1 MGATESA
8 VYTELASNGE
18 ADKILTAK
26 TVAEAQHSFWRF
38 VHAKHTPFAMEPV
51 DFDATASQCKF
62 GGKAKYTFPR
72 QGDLCWQVYARYSLP
87 GLVAVGKDGKV
98 LRGEAAP
105 CWHDAIGFKLTQRAT
120 LAVAT
125 TVIDTLTDTFL
136 YVWEE
141 LSAKPGKKLGEMI
154 GKFDTLEERQ
164 AFAKRS
170 HQLYVPLPFSFSRNS
185 GLALP
190 IAALAFQPI
199 VMELTFA
206 PKSEVICNNDT
217 RAQICVRPDGVT
229 DDDIDSGKV
238 SVSAMQDSDLECTME
253 ANYIYLEDDEREKF
267 QKGIFEQIVDE
278 FQFQSQQ
285 AIANAATGSTEQ
297 SAGVRSNVRLQ
308 LNNVVMEYMMVVSP
322 QAKKDKNESFD
333 FSGPVDPA
341 SGLTLDP
348 VRNITI
354 KFNNSQRVQTRPGSY
369 FRLVQPYQH
378 HTNVPGDC
386 AKKKQ
391 NFIYVWS
398 YATDPED
405 IEPNGGANHS
415 RIDNCNVEF
424 MLDPRIFTNEAPTAE
439 VMILARNKN
448 VLRYKFGMCH
458 KKFA

>member
-164 AFAKRS
+164 WSCTAHRRAG
-170 HQLYVPLPFSFSRNS
+170 VPAHCH
-185 GLALP
+185 GAD
-190 IAALAFQPI
+190 
-199 VMELTFA
+199 V
-206 PKSEVICNNDT
+206 
-217 RAQICVRPDGVT
+217 RAQVRGH
-229 DDDIDSGKV
+229 
-238 SVSAMQDSDLECTME
+238 L
-253 ANYIYLEDDEREKF
+253 
-267 QKGIFEQIVDE
+267 
-278 FQFQSQQ
+278 QQ
-285 AIANAATGSTEQ
+285 
-297 SAGVRSNVRLQ
+297 
-308 LNNVVMEYMMVVSP
+308 
-322 QAKKDKNESFD
+322 
-333 FSGPVDPA
+333 
-341 SGLTLDP
+341 
-348 VRNITI
+348 
-354 KFNNSQRVQTRPGSY
+354 
-369 FRLVQPYQH
+369 
-378 HTNVPGDC
+378 
-386 AKKKQ
+386 
-391 NFIYVWS
+391 
-398 YATDPED
+398 
-405 IEPNGGANHS
+405 
-415 RIDNCNVEF
+415 
-424 MLDPRIFTNEAPTAE
+424 
-439 VMILARNKN
+439 
-448 VLRYKFGMCH
+448 
-458 KKFA
+458 